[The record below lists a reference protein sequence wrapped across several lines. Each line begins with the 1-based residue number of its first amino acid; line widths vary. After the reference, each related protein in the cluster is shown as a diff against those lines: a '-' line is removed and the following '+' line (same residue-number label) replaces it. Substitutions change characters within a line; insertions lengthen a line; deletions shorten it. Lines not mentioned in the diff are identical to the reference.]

1 MVQSLSEKFEAKYNR
16 WKERL
21 LDIGAGNRLISFRPT
36 KVSTVQITD
45 PDCQTLFAR
54 LVISERPLKF
64 PLFEGEEKPS
74 LFDEERSD
82 ETKSPRYKVKPGDLE
97 TSKSPPD
104 LDKSLFRL
112 EALGRASK
120 EERGVNTLY
129 VALGMLEWRPL
140 NDAGSFKAPLVL
152 IPVELERENRLSPY
166 VMSPFDEDFEVNP
179 TLTYMLKQDFDLSL
193 PDFQSEPDERSFST
207 FLAAVER
214 RVRLKGWRVL
224 PEAWLGQFHFKK
236 LAMYKDLEAHCSDA
250 AHNPLIVAVSGFG
263 EFKEPPE
270 VGSTASFDEIP
281 PSQVFT
287 VLDADSTQMEAV
299 LRARAGQDIIIQ
311 GPPGT
316 GKSQTITNLIAQF
329 LLEGKRVLFVSEKMA
344 ALTVVHKRLEQVG
357 ISPFCLQIHSDKAN
371 KREVLQ
377 GIGRAASTSIAT
389 TQRQARMNFDRLLLL
404 RRELNSYVGTLHQP
418 MINERSAF
426 DLHGEL
432 AQLARVP
439 EVAAKIDLPIARLD
453 TEAEQKLLRQAR
465 RLAQMPDM
473 LLHYFEHPWFGC
485 SIKSWS
491 MEAQAD
497 MQAELEL
504 FVDSIQTAIPL
515 ASHMAEAMAVAI
527 PNSLEALCRLLELAK
542 IFSASPCPPRAW
554 LGDASLDEL
563 RDDAAVLARQQ
574 RRHHELKQKLLQ
586 NYSPKLF
593 SLDSNVIE
601 RDLQQSAGRVL
612 HCLKHN
618 QRYESLAQNSS
629 TISKLLAETLSRVSS
644 LKAAALELAELI
656 GERVP
661 EHRTACTRLAEVAA
675 IAATDP
681 RPTKDWFDAAELSTI
696 VQQAKE
702 AAKKQLRLRELS
714 GLLQQNFT
722 EDFIALP
729 LQSWKREFRE
739 RHSGFLRF
747 LSKDYRR
754 SMKAIRAT
762 LRINTKLSYLD
773 ALHQIDLGAEA
784 QDLQAWFEQ
793 NKNYHAAAFGSHF
806 KREDTDWTDVIRR
819 LEHVNTL
826 LELYRGTELPNKFIQ
841 LCLAGGVPLQ
851 RLGKLNEL
859 IRRDDSHIAG
869 SLSDLA
875 QYLDITKLAGLHEGI
890 DATLDA
896 TEIAFQTALRDLEAF
911 TARLAEM
918 RSVLRADSQR
928 SATEIFG
935 DAQEVREVQDLE
947 NAIEKSKTTLA
958 TSYGS
963 LFRGIDTEWGAV
975 ISALDWT
982 RRFLK
987 FVSHTY
993 SDSSLLDTAC
1003 IVDSVS
1009 EVAALIP
1016 RLEPLIERINH
1027 GERYLKGTFD
1037 LQSAR
1042 LDGSAVESCELQSVL
1057 IWLHKKIDSI
1067 GSMSEWIQFQGL
1079 RRECEMNGLTEFV
1092 AMTLERKIP
1101 ADNLELCLRK
1111 RILTLQLD
1119 AIYEQ
1124 LPLLRDFNW
1133 RDHEELVLQFKK
1145 LDRDLMRAY
1154 ADLVKAAI
1162 VERQPRLQG
1171 PSVGQLGFLRR
1182 ELAKQRRHAPLRK
1195 LFKECGEIIVGLAPC
1210 LLMSPLSVAT
1220 FLPKDSVGFDVLIF
1234 DEASQIPSEE
1244 AVGGLLR
1251 CKQVIVAGDTKQ
1263 LPPTRFFERSLDD
1276 GGDEYE
1282 DTEVAVLESLL
1293 EDCDAAGMQA
1303 CPLNWHYR
1311 SRHESLIAFSNAE
1324 FYDNSLITFPAPVN
1338 PAPDHMGV
1346 KLVYV
1351 QEGVYDRGRSRTN
1364 RIEAQKIAEL
1374 VAKHLDQW
1382 GASRSLL
1389 VVALSTAQKDA
1400 IEEEIMKLKSERPDL
1415 EQLLKPSGK
1424 EPFDVK
1430 PLEMV
1435 QGDERDTIIISIGYG
1450 KDSSGV
1456 LSLNFGP
1463 INSQGGQR
1471 RLNVAVSRARWQT
1484 ILVSSILAHD
1494 IDESRVTTS
1503 GPKILKRF
1511 LHFAKEGRLPFES
1524 MGSEGESE
1532 SPFELAVYD
1541 ALRERG
1547 LEVDRQVGVSSYRID
1562 LAIRDSAR
1570 PGRYI
1575 LGVECDGATYHRGIV
1590 ARDRDRL
1597 RQEILENLGWK
1608 IHRVW
1613 STEWIRNR
1621 KESIERVLD
1630 KIEQLKQTGNEDV
1643 YEPPS
1648 GSTPPSTPGQNGNAD
1663 NEDEVGPVLAA
1674 KPESDPY
1681 EMLVDTYS
1689 ETPASRRRAED
1700 FYYYANTIVRD
1711 DVLRVVTHEGPV
1723 HEDVIYLRVA
1733 RMYKL
1738 QRTGSTIE
1746 QTIRNAVSS
1755 LTRSG
1760 KMIRKGKFLWP
1771 SGKVTVQVRRSTHG
1785 KGARPIQ
1792 YVPPEEIEEAALLVL
1807 RLTRGA
1813 SKDEVIPEIA
1823 RVLGYAR
1830 TGDKVERAASE
1841 ATKRLVKSGRVVE
1854 RAGFLMPA

>member
-1 MVQSLSEKFEAKYNR
+1 MAQSLNEKFEAKYNR

-45 PDCQTLFAR
+45 PDCETLFER
-54 LVISERPLKF
+54 LVMSERPLKF
-64 PLFEGEEKPS
+64 PLFEGEVKPK
-74 LFDEERSD
+74 LFAEEDSD
-82 ETKSPRYKVKPGDLE
+82 EAKSPRYKVKPGDLE

-104 LDKSLFRL
+104 LEKSLFRL

-214 RVRLKGWRVL
+214 RVRSKGWRVL

-263 EFKEPPE
+263 EFRAPPE

-404 RRELNSYVGTLHQP
+404 RRELNSYVRTLHQP
-418 MINERSAF
+418 MMNEWSAF

-432 AQLARVP
+432 AQLAQVP

-453 TEAEQKLLRQAR
+453 AEAEQNLLRQAR

-504 FVDSIQTAIPL
+504 FVDSIQAAIPL
-515 ASHMAEAMAVAI
+515 ASHMAEAMAVAT

-542 IFSASPCPPRAW
+542 LFSVSPCPPRAW

-586 NYSPKLF
+586 HYSPKLF
-593 SLDSNVIE
+593 SLDSNAIE

-612 HCLKHN
+612 HCLKDN

-629 TISKLLAETLSRVSS
+629 TIAKLLAETLTRVSN
-644 LKAAALELAELI
+644 LKTAAIELAELI
-656 GERVP
+656 GECVP
-661 EHRTACTRLAEVAA
+661 DHRTACTRLAEVAA

-681 RPTKDWFDAAELSTI
+681 RPTKDWFDSVELPRI
-696 VQQAKE
+696 LQQAKE
-702 AAKKQLRLRELS
+702 AAKRHLRLRELS
-714 GLLQQNFT
+714 GMLQQDFT
-722 EDFIALP
+722 DDFLALP

-739 RHSGFLRF
+739 RHSGFFRF

-762 LRINTKLSYLD
+762 LKINTKLSYLD
-773 ALHQIDLGAEA
+773 ALHWIDLGAEA

-793 NKNYHAAAFGSHF
+793 NGNYHATAFGSHF

-826 LELYRGTELPNKFIQ
+826 LELYRGTELPNKLIQ
-841 LCLAGGVPLQ
+841 LCLTGGVPLQ
-851 RLGKLNEL
+851 RLGKLSEL
-859 IRRDDSHIAG
+859 IRRDDSHIAA

-875 QYLDITKLAGLHEGI
+875 QYLDITKLAGLSEGI

-911 TARLAEM
+911 TGRLAEM

-928 SATEIFG
+928 SATETFG
-935 DAQEVREVQDLE
+935 DAQEVSEVQNLE
-947 NAIEKSKTTLA
+947 NAIEKSKATLVI
-958 TSYGS
+958 SYGS
-963 LFRGIDTEWGAV
+963 LFKGIDTEWDAV

-993 SDSSLLDTAC
+993 SDSSLLDAAC
-1003 IVDSVS
+1003 IADSVS
-1009 EVAALIP
+1009 EVAVSIP
-1016 RLEPLIERINH
+1016 RLEPLTERINN
-1027 GERYLKGTFD
+1027 GERYLNGTFD

-1057 IWLHKKIDSI
+1057 IWLRKKIDSI

-1079 RRECEMNGLTEFV
+1079 RRECEMNGLAEFV
-1092 AMTLERKIP
+1092 AMALERKIP

-1154 ADLVKAAI
+1154 ADVVKAAI
-1162 VERQPRLQG
+1162 VERQPKLRG

-1195 LFKECGEIIVGLAPC
+1195 LFKRMWRDNRWLSALLA
-1210 LLMSPLSVAT
+1210 
-1220 FLPKDSVGFDVLIF
+1220 
-1234 DEASQIPSEE
+1234 
-1244 AVGGLLR
+1244 
-1251 CKQVIVAGDTKQ
+1251 
-1263 LPPTRFFERSLDD
+1263 
-1276 GGDEYE
+1276 
-1282 DTEVAVLESLL
+1282 
-1293 EDCDAAGMQA
+1293 
-1303 CPLNWHYR
+1303 
-1311 SRHESLIAFSNAE
+1311 HESTI
-1324 FYDNSLITFPAPVN
+1324 
-1338 PAPDHMGV
+1338 
-1346 KLVYV
+1346 
-1351 QEGVYDRGRSRTN
+1351 SR
-1364 RIEAQKIAEL
+1364 
-1374 VAKHLDQW
+1374 
-1382 GASRSLL
+1382 
-1389 VVALSTAQKDA
+1389 
-1400 IEEEIMKLKSERPDL
+1400 
-1415 EQLLKPSGK
+1415 
-1424 EPFDVK
+1424 
-1430 PLEMV
+1430 
-1435 QGDERDTIIISIGYG
+1435 
-1450 KDSSGV
+1450 
-1456 LSLNFGP
+1456 
-1463 INSQGGQR
+1463 
-1471 RLNVAVSRARWQT
+1471 
-1484 ILVSSILAHD
+1484 D
-1494 IDESRVTTS
+1494 IPT
-1503 GPKILKRF
+1503 
-1511 LHFAKEGRLPFES
+1511 
-1524 MGSEGESE
+1524 
-1532 SPFELAVYD
+1532 
-1541 ALRERG
+1541 
-1547 LEVDRQVGVSSYRID
+1547 
-1562 LAIRDSAR
+1562 
-1570 PGRYI
+1570 
-1575 LGVECDGATYHRGIV
+1575 
-1590 ARDRDRL
+1590 
-1597 RQEILENLGWK
+1597 
-1608 IHRVW
+1608 
-1613 STEWIRNR
+1613 
-1621 KESIERVLD
+1621 
-1630 KIEQLKQTGNEDV
+1630 
-1643 YEPPS
+1643 
-1648 GSTPPSTPGQNGNAD
+1648 
-1663 NEDEVGPVLAA
+1663 
-1674 KPESDPY
+1674 
-1681 EMLVDTYS
+1681 
-1689 ETPASRRRAED
+1689 
-1700 FYYYANTIVRD
+1700 
-1711 DVLRVVTHEGPV
+1711 
-1723 HEDVIYLRVA
+1723 
-1733 RMYKL
+1733 
-1738 QRTGSTIE
+1738 
-1746 QTIRNAVSS
+1746 
-1755 LTRSG
+1755 
-1760 KMIRKGKFLWP
+1760 
-1771 SGKVTVQVRRSTHG
+1771 
-1785 KGARPIQ
+1785 
-1792 YVPPEEIEEAALLVL
+1792 
-1807 RLTRGA
+1807 
-1813 SKDEVIPEIA
+1813 
-1823 RVLGYAR
+1823 
-1830 TGDKVERAASE
+1830 
-1841 ATKRLVKSGRVVE
+1841 
-1854 RAGFLMPA
+1854 